1 MISVATEVA
10 TVVDEFVQ
18 EGEMFSA
25 FDVTRALRD
34 RLPNENVRHV
44 GVKTEVH
51 NIFTNG
57 DMTIYQREQV
67 DVGTRINPF
76 IYHLPHEDPEDYNPR
91 WLDAKLG
98 NTVPVTVAPMAI
110 LNPASVPDAG
120 ASVPDPST
128 ATTPTADPHDRTVL
142 VDSLNSGYKTVK
154 TSSDGRLNLPV
165 KMLKPFSGT
174 VYVSLAVVRK
184 NGQNVDAL
192 TVSNQNTAPTALI
205 RTYKVNADG
214 RLRLSPRYLNRA
226 GQSDKY
232 AIKYIKPNVGHETIV
247 IVAED

>member
-25 FDVTRALRD
+25 FDVTRALRN
-34 RLPNENVRHV
+34 RLPGENIRHAS
-44 GVKTEVH
+44 VKTEVH
-51 NIFTNG
+51 SIFTNG

-67 DVGTRINPF
+67 DVGTRVNPF

-91 WLDAKLG
+91 WLDAQLG
-98 NTVPVTVAPMAI
+98 NTVPVSVAPMAI
-110 LNPASVPDAG
+110 INPASI
-120 ASVPDPST
+120 PDPTPST
-128 ATTPTADPHDRTVL
+128 TTASDPHDRTAL
-142 VDSLNSGYKTVK
+142 IDSLNSGYKTVK

-165 KMLKPFSGT
+165 KMLQPFSGT

-192 TVSNQNTAPTALI
+192 TVSNQNTAPNSLI
-205 RTYKVNADG
+205 RTYQVNADG
-214 RLRLSPRYLNRA
+214 RLRLSPRYLNKA

-232 AIKYIKPNVGHETIV
+232 AVKYIQPTNGHETIV
-247 IVAED
+247 VVPED